1 MNYDTEFALQQVL
14 LSHGLVADARAYEA
28 LKCALDSD
36 AVIAATKCYRKLES
50 DSEDIQ
56 YGLNQRIDDL
66 LHEKQLLELE
76 QYKLEQ
82 AINELNDKLEE
93 ALKGAKA

>member
-1 MNYDTEFALQQVL
+1 MTYDTAFILQRVL
-14 LSHGLVADARAYEA
+14 AAHGLIADARAYEA

-36 AVIAATKCYRKLES
+36 AVIASTAYYNKLDS

-66 LHEKQLLELE
+66 LREKNLLELE
-76 QYKLEQ
+76 QCKLEGR
-82 AINELNDKLEE
+82 IKELTVKLDS
-93 ALKGAKA
+93 ALKGDTE